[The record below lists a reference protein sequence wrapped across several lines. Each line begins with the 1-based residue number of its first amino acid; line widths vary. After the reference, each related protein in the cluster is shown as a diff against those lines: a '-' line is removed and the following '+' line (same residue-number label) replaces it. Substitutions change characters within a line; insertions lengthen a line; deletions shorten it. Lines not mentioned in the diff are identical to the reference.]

1 MPNIR
6 VVVRGVLESF
16 RHQGMWAD
24 PPVVKACDPVG
35 YNWCLDRHDA
45 RDCEQREGKE
55 KEECLAWR
63 LTCARRYGTCGT

>member
-45 RDCEQREGKE
+45 RDCEQREG
-55 KEECLAWR
+55 
-63 LTCARRYGTCGT
+63 